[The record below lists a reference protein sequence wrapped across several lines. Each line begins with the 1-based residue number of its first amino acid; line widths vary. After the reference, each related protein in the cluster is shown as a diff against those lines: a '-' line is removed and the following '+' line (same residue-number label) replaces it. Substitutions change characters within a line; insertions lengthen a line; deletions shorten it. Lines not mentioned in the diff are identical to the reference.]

1 MDIYTHTTIHVAPE
15 FAFTANPYYNYAT
28 KFYIT
33 LPSRKI
39 MAKEKKGQGFQS
51 AAGLI
56 RYFDAEDKNALQI
69 SRWGVILACIL
80 TIIVVEV
87 ADAVGRQT
95 SAYILGIG
103 LVIIIMNEFRISRSE
118 SV

>member
-1 MDIYTHTTIHVAPE
+1 
-15 FAFTANPYYNYAT
+15 
-28 KFYIT
+28 
-33 LPSRKI
+33 

-56 RYFDAEDKNALQI
+56 RYFDAEDDNAIQMT
-69 SRWGVILACIL
+69 RWFVILCCIL

-87 ADAVGRQT
+87 AAAIDRETGLYVLA
-95 SAYILGIG
+95 IG
-103 LVIIIMNEFRISRSE
+103 LVIIILNEIRLRRAD

>member
-1 MDIYTHTTIHVAPE
+1 MDVYTHTTIHIAPD

-39 MAKEKKGQGFQS
+39 MAKEKKTHGFQS

-69 SRWGVILACIL
+69 SRWGVILTCIL
-80 TIIVVEV
+80 TIMVVEV
-87 ADAVGRQT
+87 ADVDRQT

-103 LVIIIMNEFRISRSE
+103 LVIIIINEFRISRSD

>member
-1 MDIYTHTTIHVAPE
+1 
-15 FAFTANPYYNYAT
+15 
-28 KFYIT
+28 
-33 LPSRKI
+33 

-56 RYFDAEDKNALQI
+56 RYFDAEDDNAIQMT
-69 SRWGVILACIL
+69 RWFVILCCIL

-87 ADAVGRQT
+87 AAAIGKETGLYVL
-95 SAYILGIG
+95 AIG
-103 LVIIIMNEFRISRSE
+103 LVIIILNEIRLRRAD